1 MVEKWEEI
9 TQQWLIL
16 IFAIDKGLN
25 GGSPPPGTCPSHSK
39 VLASGT
45 FFRVIVM
52 NLLALRLFC
61 VKSTAVKLCY
71 IYCTV
76 YHTTID
82 LFIYAAS

>member
-1 MVEKWEEI
+1 MHGMRDRE
-9 TQQWLIL
+9 
-16 IFAIDKGLN
+16 FDPP
-25 GGSPPPGTCPSHSK
+25 PPPGTCPPHSK

-45 FFRVIVM
+45 FFQVIVM
-52 NLLALRLFC
+52 NLIVLRLFC
-61 VKSTAVKLCY
+61 VKSTAVKLYY

>member
-1 MVEKWEEI
+1 MRGMRDRE
-9 TQQWLIL
+9 
-16 IFAIDKGLN
+16 FDS
-25 GGSPPPGTCPSHSK
+25 SPSPRPVHVPPHSK

-45 FFRVIVM
+45 FFQVIVM
-52 NLLALRLFC
+52 NLIALRLFC
-61 VKSTAVKLCY
+61 VKSTAVKLYY